1 MCRRQN
7 FPDFN
12 TGERNQVFKKNLD
25 RKLKNQDDGQVKLYK
40 KSITLKTLPAIT
52 RLIWSGFQMSP
63 GLELGRFKQR
73 VFFT

>member
-1 MCRRQN
+1 MCRCQT

-12 TGERNQVFKKNLD
+12 TGNKKQVFKKNLD
-25 RKLKNQDDGQVKLYK
+25 RKLKDEEDGQVKLYK

-63 GLELGRFKQR
+63 GLELKPFKQY

>member
-1 MCRRQN
+1 MCRCQT

-12 TGERNQVFKKNLD
+12 TGNKKQVFKKNLD
-25 RKLKNQDDGQVKLYK
+25 RKLKDEEDGQVKLYK

-63 GLELGRFKQR
+63 GLELEPFTQY